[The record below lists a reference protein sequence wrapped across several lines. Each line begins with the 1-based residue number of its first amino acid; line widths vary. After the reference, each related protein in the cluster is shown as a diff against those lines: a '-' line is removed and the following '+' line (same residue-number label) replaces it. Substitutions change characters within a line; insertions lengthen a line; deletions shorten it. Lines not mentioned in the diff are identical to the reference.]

1 MWLLSGRGF
10 GRAGEKGPSGNR
22 TLRCIDKGCRGAL
35 LIMVSLFH
43 LKVAPRGVWALS
55 SVFLLRKS
63 VLEALGKAHAKPVAL
78 FIPIPIGH
86 HGLH

>member
-1 MWLLSGRGF
+1 
-10 GRAGEKGPSGNR
+10 
-22 TLRCIDKGCRGAL
+22 
-35 LIMVSLFH
+35 MVSLFH

-86 HGLH
+86 HGLR